1 MASGVSV
8 NKASSAGQVYQVAS
22 STSVWRQ
29 HAEQLCCWTCNPKAP
44 SSSPTLTTS
53 WICCR

>member
-8 NKASSAGQVYQVAS
+8 NKASSAGKVYQVAS

-29 HAEQLCCWTCNPKAP
+29 HGRVVRL
-44 SSSPTLTTS
+44 LDL
-53 WICCR
+53 